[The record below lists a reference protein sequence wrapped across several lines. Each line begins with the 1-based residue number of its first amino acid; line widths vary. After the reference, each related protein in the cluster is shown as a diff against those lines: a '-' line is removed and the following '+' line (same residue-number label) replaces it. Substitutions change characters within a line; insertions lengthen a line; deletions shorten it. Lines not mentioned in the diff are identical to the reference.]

1 MIVCNRDSKEC
12 MVHRCNKCPGIE
24 KACKF
29 IQNILNGDIEDDL
42 DFDVTFMQWVT
53 TDQSNL
59 ITQIFYLFYVKNLI
73 QLQHI
78 YSEQKTSRNI

>member
-78 YSEQKTSRNI
+78 HSEQKTSRNI